1 MFQSLFNF
9 LNIIFL
15 VLPTN
20 FCALGIQREKLRL
33 YKYSVEREK
42 IGVLNPYQQT
52 TKKKKKKWDN
62 IDTYHK
68 T

>member
-20 FCALGIQREKLRL
+20 FCVLGIQREKLRL

-42 IGVLNPYQQT
+42 NRGFEPLSTNH
-52 TKKKKKKWDN
+52 KKKKKMG
-62 IDTYHK
+62 
-68 T
+68 

>member
-9 LNIIFL
+9 LNLIFL

-20 FCALGIQREKLRL
+20 FCVLGIQREKLRL

-42 IGVLNPYQQT
+42 IGVLNPST
-52 TKKKKKKWDN
+52 NHKKKKKWDN